1 MTCTFGRNI
10 RITLLG
16 ESHGKCVGITADGL
30 PAGMPVDMEAMEKC
44 MEKRKAWGDISTA
57 RREEDKPVILS
68 GVYQGK
74 TDGTPLTIIIENK
87 QMHSQDYNEL
97 IFRPSHADYTSYIK
111 LGSFGDY
118 RGGGSFSGR
127 MTAPIVALGSVLS
140 KALESTGVTI
150 GSHISR
156 CGEISDEDFP
166 ECSEEELNDIFKTLA
181 EKRFAVIDDGRG
193 EEMQELIR
201 EAREDGDSVGGVL
214 ETAITGLPVGVG
226 SPFFDSLES
235 VLAHLVFSVP
245 GVKGIE
251 FGLGFGFAYLGGSEA
266 NDQWVVEDGRI
277 MTKSNMSGGI
287 NGGISNGMPVIF
299 RTVFRPT
306 PSISKPQQT
315 VDIKTLEEKP
325 LELKGRHDPA
335 IFHRALAV
343 IDSVTAIGIF
353 DLMLERSRDV
363 WKGSF

>member
-16 ESHGKCVGITADGL
+16 ESHGRCIGITADGI
-30 PAGMPVDMEAMEKC
+30 PAGMTVDLEAME
-44 MEKRKAWGDISTA
+44 EALDKRRAWGDISTA

-74 TDGTPLTIIIENK
+74 TDGTPLTIVVENK
-87 QMHSQDYNEL
+87 QMHSEDYSERVL
-97 IFRPSHADYTSYIK
+97 RPSHADYTSYIK
-111 LGSFGDY
+111 LGGFGDY

-127 MTAPIVALGSVLS
+127 MTAPLVALGAVLRQ
-140 KALESTGVTI
+140 ALESVGVMI

-156 CGEISDEDFP
+156 CGEIGDEDFP
-166 ECSEEELNDIFKTLA
+166 ECGDDELNEIFNTLSQ
-181 EKRFAVIDDGRG
+181 KRFAVIDEARG
-193 EEMQELIR
+193 EEMQQLIR
-201 EAREDGDSVGGVL
+201 EAREEGDSVGGVL
-214 ETAITGLPVGVG
+214 ETAVTGLPAGIG

-235 VLAHLVFSVP
+235 VLAHLAFSIP

-335 IFHRALAV
+335 IFHRALPV

-353 DLMLERSRDV
+353 GLMLERSRDI